1 MPVTTDPPKKDLSR
15 YWLDYFVA
23 NTTSLLAIPWGREA
37 EITVAERRAIASSIQ
52 EFQLGESSE
61 GRHLLR
67 SAETFAKRT
76 SDPHYPEAMR
86 LFIKEEQRH
95 ARDLG
100 RFMDMAAIPRLQHT
114 WPDRVFRRLRQVG
127 GGLEISISVLITA
140 EIIAK
145 VYYAALREA
154 TGSAV
159 LRRLCDQIL
168 RDEDAH
174 VRFQCDY
181 LAVIRK
187 ERKNWTLALTESLQ
201 RFLFFGTCLV
211 VWKSHRRALK
221 QGGIAWR
228 LFWKICWNEMNLALT
243 HMKPRPD
250 SRPLREKLAR
260 QAPQQRQRSKYGD
273 QVRQRH
279 QAVHSVRQSPDKVQ
293 APRGS

>member
-1 MPVTTDPPKKDLSR
+1 MSATEPPKRDLSR

-23 NTTSLLAIPWGREA
+23 NTTSLLEIPWERGA
-37 EITVAERRAIASSIQ
+37 EITTAERRAIASSMQ

-67 SAETFAKRT
+67 SAETFARRT
-76 SDPHYPEAMR
+76 SDPHYAEAMR

-100 RFMDMAAIPRLQHT
+100 RFMDMAGIPRIRHT
-114 WPDRVFRRLRQVG
+114 WPDRVFRRLRRLG
-127 GGLEISISVLITA
+127 GGLEVSISVLITA

-154 TGSAV
+154 TGSSV

-187 ERKNWTLALTESLQ
+187 DRRDWTLALTEALQ

-211 VWKSHRRALK
+211 VWKSHRRAIE
-221 QGGIAWR
+221 QGGIKFR
-228 LFWKICWNEMNLALT
+228 SFWKMCRQEINTALRQ
-243 HMKPRPD
+243 MKPRPMLD
-250 SRPLREKLAR
+250 RAAAS
-260 QAPQQRQRSKYGD
+260 S
-273 QVRQRH
+273 
-279 QAVHSVRQSPDKVQ
+279 AVQ
-293 APRGS
+293 

>member
-1 MPVTTDPPKKDLSR
+1 MSVTTELPKKDLSR
-15 YWLDYFVA
+15 YWLEYFVA
-23 NTTSLLAIPWGREA
+23 NTTSLPEISWRRGA
-37 EITVAERRAIASSIQ
+37 EIAAAERHAIASSIQ

-76 SDPHYPEAMR
+76 RDPHYAEAMR

-100 RFMDMAAIPRLQHT
+100 RFMDMAGIPRLQHT
-114 WPDRVFRRLRQVG
+114 WPDRVFRYLRQVG

-145 VYYAALREA
+145 VYYAALRDA
-154 TGSAV
+154 TGCSV
-159 LRRLCDQIL
+159 LRRLCGQIL

-187 ERKNWTLALTESLQ
+187 DRKDWTLRLTEALR

-211 VWKSHRRALK
+211 VWKSHRRAIM
-221 QGGIAWR
+221 QGGIAFR
-228 LFWKICWNEMNLALT
+228 RFWKMCWDEMNTALRQ
-243 HMKPRPD
+243 MKPRAIANRAP
-250 SRPLREKLAR
+250 LAR
-260 QAPQQRQRSKYGD
+260 FSHEVPRRS
-273 QVRQRH
+273 
-279 QAVHSVRQSPDKVQ
+279 A
-293 APRGS
+293 

>member
-1 MPVTTDPPKKDLSR
+1 MSVSTDPPEKELSR
-15 YWLDYFVA
+15 YWLEYFVA
-23 NTTSLLAIPWGREA
+23 NTTSLLEIPWGRGA
-37 EITVAERRAIASSIQ
+37 EITVAERRAIVSSIQ

-76 SDPHYPEAMR
+76 RDPHYPEAMR

-100 RFMDMAAIPRLQHT
+100 RFMDMAAIPRIRHT

-154 TGSAV
+154 TGSSV
-159 LRRLCDQIL
+159 LRRLCDRIL

-187 ERKNWTLALTESLQ
+187 DRKDWTLALTEALQ

-211 VWKSHRRALK
+211 VWKSHRRAIK
-221 QGGIAWR
+221 QGGITFR
-228 LFWKICWNEMNLALT
+228 LFWKMCWDEMSTAFRQ
-243 HMKPRPD
+243 MK
-250 SRPLREKLAR
+250 SRAVLDRAPLG
-260 QAPQQRQRSKYGD
+260 S
-273 QVRQRH
+273 
-279 QAVHSVRQSPDKVQ
+279 AVQ
-293 APRGS
+293 

>member
-1 MPVTTDPPKKDLSR
+1 MSAATELPKKDLSS
-15 YWLDYFVA
+15 YWREYFVA
-23 NTTSLLAIPWGREA
+23 NTTSLLEIPWGRGA
-37 EITVAERRAIASSIQ
+37 EITAAERHAIASSIQ

-76 SDPHYPEAMR
+76 RDPHYAEAMR

-100 RFMDMAAIPRLQHT
+100 RFMDMAAIPRIQHT
-114 WPDRVFRRLRQVG
+114 WPDRVFRRLRQIG

-145 VYYAALREA
+145 VYYAALRQA

-174 VRFQCDY
+174 DRFQCDY

-187 ERKNWTLALTESLQ
+187 DRKDWTLALAESLQ

-211 VWKSHRRALK
+211 VWKSHRRAVA
-221 QGGIAWR
+221 QAGITFRRFWR
-228 LFWKICWNEMNLALT
+228 MCWDEMNTALRQ
-243 HMKPRPD
+243 MRPCAIAD
-250 SRPLREKLAR
+250 R
-260 QAPQQRQRSKYGD
+260 APVSS
-273 QVRQRH
+273 
-279 QAVHSVRQSPDKVQ
+279 AVQ
-293 APRGS
+293 

>member
-1 MPVTTDPPKKDLSR
+1 MSVTTELPKKDLSR
-15 YWLDYFVA
+15 YWLEYFVA
-23 NTTSLLAIPWGREA
+23 NTTSRLEIPWKRGA
-37 EITVAERRAIASSIQ
+37 EITVAERLAIASSIQ

-76 SDPHYPEAMR
+76 SDPHYAEAMR

-100 RFMDMAAIPRLQHT
+100 RFMDMAAIPRIQQT

-145 VYYAALREA
+145 VYYPALREA
-154 TGSAV
+154 TGSSV
-159 LRRLCDQIL
+159 LRRLCDRIL
-168 RDEDAH
+168 RDEEAH

-187 ERKNWTLALTESLQ
+187 DRKEWTLALTEALQ
-201 RFLFFGTCLV
+201 RFLFSGTCLV
-211 VWKSHRRALK
+211 VWRSHRRAIR
-221 QGGIAWR
+221 QGGITFR
-228 LFWKICWNEMNLALT
+228 SFWKMCWDEMNTALGQ
-243 HMKPRPD
+243 MRPCAIAD
-250 SRPLREKLAR
+250 
-260 QAPQQRQRSKYGD
+260 QAPLSS
-273 QVRQRH
+273 
-279 QAVHSVRQSPDKVQ
+279 AVE
-293 APRGS
+293 

>member
-1 MPVTTDPPKKDLSR
+1 MPVTPDPPKKDLSR
-15 YWLDYFVA
+15 YWLDYFLA
-23 NTTSLLAIPWGREA
+23 NTTSLLAIPWGRGA
-37 EITVAERRAIASSIQ
+37 EITPVERRAIVSSIQ

-76 SDPHYPEAMR
+76 RDPHYPEAMR

-100 RFMDMAAIPRLQHT
+100 RFMDMATIPCIRHT
-114 WPDRVFRRLRQVG
+114 WPDRVFRRLRQLG

-154 TGSAV
+154 TGSPV

-181 LAVIRK
+181 LALIRK
-187 ERKNWTLALTESLQ
+187 DRKDWTLALTEALQ
-201 RFLFFGTCLV
+201 RFLFSGTCLV
-211 VWKSHRRALK
+211 VWKSHRQTLK
-221 QGGIAWR
+221 QGGMAFR
-228 LFWKICWNEMNLALT
+228 LFWKMCWNEMNTALRQ
-243 HMKPRPD
+243 MK
-250 SRPLREKLAR
+250 SRPMLDRA
-260 QAPQQRQRSKYGD
+260 AASS
-273 QVRQRH
+273 
-279 QAVHSVRQSPDKVQ
+279 AVQ
-293 APRGS
+293 

>member
-1 MPVTTDPPKKDLSR
+1 MSASTDPPEKNLSR
-15 YWLDYFVA
+15 YWLEYFVA
-23 NTTSLLAIPWGREA
+23 NTTSLLEIPWGRGA
-37 EITVAERRAIASSIQ
+37 EITTAERRAIASSIQ

-67 SAETFAKRT
+67 SAETFARRT
-76 SDPHYPEAMR
+76 RDPRYPEAMR

-100 RFMDMAAIPRLQHT
+100 RFMDLAAIPRIRHA
-114 WPDRVFRRLRQVG
+114 WPDRVFRRLRRLG
-127 GGLEISISVLITA
+127 GGLEVSISVLITA

-154 TGSAV
+154 TGSSV

-187 ERKNWTLALTESLQ
+187 DRNDWTLALTEALQ
-201 RFLFFGTCLV
+201 RFLFSGACLV

-228 LFWKICWNEMNLALT
+228 LFWRMCWDEMNTALRQ
-243 HMKPRPD
+243 MKPG
-250 SRPLREKLAR
+250 PLLDRA
-260 QAPQQRQRSKYGD
+260 AAS
-273 QVRQRH
+273 
-279 QAVHSVRQSPDKVQ
+279 STVQ
-293 APRGS
+293 

>member
-1 MPVTTDPPKKDLSR
+1 MSATKELPKKDLSS
-15 YWLDYFVA
+15 YWLEYFVA
-23 NTTSLLAIPWGREA
+23 NTTSLLEIPWVQGA
-37 EITVAERRAIASSIQ
+37 GITAAERRAIASSIQ

-76 SDPHYPEAMR
+76 RDPHYAEAMR

-100 RFMDMAAIPRLQHT
+100 RFMDMAGIPRSQHT
-114 WPDRVFRRLRQVG
+114 WPDRVFRCLRQVG
-127 GGLEISISVLITA
+127 GDLEISISVLITA

-145 VYYAALREA
+145 VYYAALRDA
-154 TGSAV
+154 TGCSV

-187 ERKNWTLALTESLQ
+187 DRKGWTLALPEALQ

-211 VWKSHRRALK
+211 VWKSHRRAIK
-221 QGGIAWR
+221 QGEITFR
-228 LFWKICWNEMNLALT
+228 RFWKMCWDEMNSA
-243 HMKPRPD
+243 
-250 SRPLREKLAR
+250 
-260 QAPQQRQRSKYGD
+260 
-273 QVRQRH
+273 VRQMRPCAIADRAPLGS
-279 QAVHSVRQSPDKVQ
+279 AVQ
-293 APRGS
+293 